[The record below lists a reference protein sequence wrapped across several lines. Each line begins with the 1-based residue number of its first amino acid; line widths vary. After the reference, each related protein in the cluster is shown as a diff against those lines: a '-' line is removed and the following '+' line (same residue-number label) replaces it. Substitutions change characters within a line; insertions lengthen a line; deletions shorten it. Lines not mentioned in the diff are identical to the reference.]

1 MNTFVYDVA
10 VIGGGCA
17 GMAAACAAKEKG
29 AERVLI
35 LERSPR
41 LGGVLRQCIHN
52 GFGIHHFGEDLTGTE
67 YAARL
72 IRAVQAADIDVFTE
86 TTALRLSKERIITAV
101 NHTGLFRIRAGAVI
115 VASGCR
121 ERPRGALSIPG
132 SRPVGVMT
140 AGTAQRLLNLEG
152 YLPGRK
158 IVILGSGDIGLI
170 MARQFVLEGADVK
183 SVIEIQPFSSGLS
196 RNIVQCIEDFHI
208 PLYYS
213 TTVTRIEG
221 ARRVSG
227 VWIAQVNDQKK
238 PLPGTERFIECD
250 TLILSVGL
258 IPENELLWQSGIP
271 LDPSTG
277 GAIVDETF
285 QTEVPG
291 IFACGNALHVHDLAD
306 YVVQESRQAGHNAAL
321 WLRGQLKTR
330 SPLIQVQAGEGVRG
344 IVPQRLHAD
353 TSPILLQFRPSSRYQ
368 NRRITVYADGVLS
381 WSCRYRILTPGEMCS
396 IQLRTDLLAQPASVI
411 NSLKVQVEV

>member
-86 TTALRLSKERIITAV
+86 TTVLRLSKERIITAV
-101 NHTGLFRIRAGAVI
+101 NHTGLLRIRAGAVI

-121 ERPRGALSIPG
+121 ERPRGALFIPG
-132 SRPVGVMT
+132 SRPAGVMT

-183 SVIEIQPFSSGLS
+183 GVIEIQPFSSGLS

-368 NRRITVYADGVLS
+368 NCRIAVYTDETLS

>member
-10 VIGGGCA
+10 VIGSGCA

-86 TTALRLSKERIITAV
+86 TTVLRLSKERIITAV
-101 NHTGLFRIRAGAVI
+101 NHTGLLRIRAGAVI

-132 SRPVGVMT
+132 SRPAGVMT

-183 SVIEIQPFSSGLS
+183 GVIEIQPFSSGLS

-306 YVVQESRQAGHNAAL
+306 YVVQESRQAG
-321 WLRGQLKTR
+321 
-330 SPLIQVQAGEGVRG
+330 EGVRG
-344 IVPQRLHAD
+344 IVPQRFHAD
-353 TSPILLQFRPSSRYQ
+353 ASPVLLQFRPSSRYQ

-396 IQLRTDLLAQPASVI
+396 IQLRADLLAQPASVI

>member
-1 MNTFVYDVA
+1 
-10 VIGGGCA
+10 
-17 GMAAACAAKEKG
+17 
-29 AERVLI
+29 
-35 LERSPR
+35 
-41 LGGVLRQCIHN
+41 
-52 GFGIHHFGEDLTGTE
+52 
-67 YAARL
+67 
-72 IRAVQAADIDVFTE
+72 
-86 TTALRLSKERIITAV
+86 
-101 NHTGLFRIRAGAVI
+101 
-115 VASGCR
+115 
-121 ERPRGALSIPG
+121 
-132 SRPVGVMT
+132 MT

-183 SVIEIQPFSSGLS
+183 GVIEIQPFSSGLS

-291 IFACGNALHVHDLAD
+291 IFACGNALHVHDLAN
-306 YVVQESRQAGHNAAL
+306 YVVQESR
-321 WLRGQLKTR
+321 
-330 SPLIQVQAGEGVRG
+330 QAGEGVRG
-344 IVPQRLHAD
+344 IVPQRFHAD
-353 TSPILLQFRPSSRYQ
+353 ASPVLLQFRPSSRYQ
-368 NRRITVYADGVLS
+368 NCRIAVYTDETLS